1 MHFRGLVKLKPKRTR
16 IRRIATAFLLLV
28 IPVTAA
34 LVLLKLFLT
43 PPAEYAP
50 MPVRQTEEVSSY
62 LTHELAPSFN
72 NQIQLDKPFRI
83 VVDQKGLNEIV
94 TQEQNLGWSWPIN
107 LNGVT
112 FSAPSIVFAQDTIY
126 LMGAVDVGF
135 PVIISMIAKPRIDEQ
150 GKLWL
155 NLLKIKAGSINIT
168 GPARIVGGK
177 IFDQQMQ
184 FYKDQWIRDAAG
196 AFLKNTP
203 FDPVF
208 PVPPYKRFIRL
219 TGAGVQDNKLIL
231 DFAPA
236 GTFP

>member
-1 MHFRGLVKLKPKRTR
+1 MWIGAGV
-16 IRRIATAFLLLV
+16 IG
-28 IPVTAA
+28 IPVIAA
-34 LVLLKLFLT
+34 LILLKLFT
-43 PPAEYAP
+43 THPTQYNPIAQQP
-50 MPVRQTEEVSSY
+50 SQQVSSY

-83 VVDQKGLNEIV
+83 IVDQKGLNEIIV
-94 TQEQNLGWSWPIN
+94 NEENLGWSWPIN
-107 LNGVT
+107 FNGVT

-135 PVIISMIAKPRIDEQ
+135 PVIISMIAKPKIDEQ
-150 GKLWL
+150 GELWL

-168 GPARIVGGK
+168 GPARSVGSK
-177 IFDQQMQ
+177 IFDRQMQ
-184 FYKDQWIRDAAG
+184 LYKDQWVRDAAG

-219 TGAGVQDNKLIL
+219 TGAQVQDQKLIL
-231 DFAPA
+231 LFEPA
-236 GTFP
+236 GSYK

>member
-1 MHFRGLVKLKPKRTR
+1 MKTTRKRSR
-16 IRRIATAFLLLV
+16 WLWIGAGVIG
-28 IPVTAA
+28 IPVIAA
-34 LVLLKLFLT
+34 VILLKLFTTRPTEYNPT
-43 PPAEYAP
+43 P
-50 MPVRQTEEVSSY
+50 RQSSQQVSSY

-83 VVDQKGLNEIV
+83 IVDQKGLNEIIV
-94 TQEQNLGWSWPIN
+94 NEENLGWSWPIN
-107 LNGVT
+107 LNGVS

-135 PVIISMIAKPRIDEQ
+135 PVIVSMIAKPKIDEQ

-155 NLLKIKAGSINIT
+155 NLLKIKAGSVNII
-168 GPARIVGGK
+168 GPARAIGGK
-177 IFDQQMQ
+177 IFERQMQ
-184 FYKDQWIRDAAG
+184 LYKDQWVRDTAG

-219 TGAGVQDNKLIL
+219 TGAQVQDQKLIL
-231 DFAPA
+231 LFEPA
-236 GTFP
+236 GSYK

>member
-1 MHFRGLVKLKPKRTR
+1 MSLIG
-16 IRRIATAFLLLV
+16 
-28 IPVTAA
+28 IPVAAA
-34 LVLLKLFLT
+34 LILLKLFT
-43 PPAEYAP
+43 ARPAEYHP
-50 MPVRQTEEVSSY
+50 IPRQSNQEVSSY

-83 VVDQKGLNEIV
+83 LVDQKGLNEIIV
-94 TQEQNLGWSWPIN
+94 QEQNLGWSWPIN

-135 PVIISMIAKPRIDEQ
+135 PVIVSMIARPKIDEQ
-150 GKLWL
+150 GNLSL
-155 NLLKIKAGSINIT
+155 NLLKIKAGAINIT
-168 GPARIVGGK
+168 GPARAIGGK
-177 IFDQQMQ
+177 IFDHQMQ
-184 FYKDQWIRDAAG
+184 FYKDQWVRDAAG

-219 TGAGVQDNKLIL
+219 TGVQVQNHKLIL

-236 GTFP
+236 GAFP

>member
-1 MHFRGLVKLKPKRTR
+1 MWIGAGV
-16 IRRIATAFLLLV
+16 IG
-28 IPVTAA
+28 IPVITA
-34 LVLLKLFLT
+34 LILLKLFT
-43 PPAEYAP
+43 TRPAEYNPIAQQP
-50 MPVRQTEEVSSY
+50 SQQVSSY

-83 VVDQKGLNEIV
+83 IVDQKGLNEIIV
-94 TQEQNLGWSWPIN
+94 NEENLGWSWPIN

-135 PVIISMIAKPRIDEQ
+135 PVIISMIAKPKIDEQ

-168 GPARIVGGK
+168 GPARAIGGK
-177 IFDQQMQ
+177 IFDHQMQ
-184 FYKDQWIRDAAG
+184 FYKDQWVRDTAG

-219 TGAGVQDNKLIL
+219 TGAQVQDQKLIL
-231 DFAPA
+231 LFEPA
-236 GTFP
+236 GSYK

>member
-1 MHFRGLVKLKPKRTR
+1 MWIGAGV
-16 IRRIATAFLLLV
+16 IG
-28 IPVTAA
+28 IPVITA
-34 LVLLKLFLT
+34 LILLKLFT
-43 PPAEYAP
+43 TRPAEYNPIAQQP
-50 MPVRQTEEVSSY
+50 SQQVSSY

-83 VVDQKGLNEIV
+83 IVDQKGLNEIIV
-94 TQEQNLGWSWPIN
+94 NEENLGWSWPIN

-135 PVIISMIAKPRIDEQ
+135 PVIISMIAKPKIDEQ

-168 GPARIVGGK
+168 GPARSIGGK
-177 IFDQQMQ
+177 IFDHQMQ
-184 FYKDQWIRDAAG
+184 FYKDQWVRDTAG

-219 TGAGVQDNKLIL
+219 TGAQVQDQKLIL
-231 DFAPA
+231 LFEPA
-236 GTFP
+236 GSYK